1 MTQEKRTSISGI
13 LVAIGMLIMVVMI
26 ILPLL
31 PSISGDPTW
40 MERMRWAFTAGAF
53 AVLVGRFIGFNQG
66 ASLRIK
72 HLYGILIF
80 SALLYCASASMM
92 FIIQGTNNWI
102 AFLLAGLAVQTY
114 ASWMSER
121 EEKKEA
127 K

>member
-1 MTQEKRTSISGI
+1 
-13 LVAIGMLIMVVMI
+13 MLVMI
-26 ILPLL
+26 VLPLL
-31 PSISGDPTW
+31 PAISGDPAW
-40 MERMRWAFTAGAF
+40 MERMRWVFTAGAF
-53 AVLVGRFIGFNQG
+53 VVLVGRFFGFNQG

-92 FIIQGTNNWI
+92 FIFQGTNNWI

-114 ASWMSER
+114 ASWMIER

-127 K
+127 KKS